1 MFLRIFFSSMNEFCF
16 NIVNSQDINPAKRFG
31 FDQIAASLIF
41 EGRESVYLTPF
52 SIRNFNLKYAMTTKL
67 STCAD
72 WQKKKI
78 ASYKLFT

>member
-41 EGRESVYLTPF
+41 EGEKVYTSPPSPLET
-52 SIRNFNLKYAMTTKL
+52 SILNIL
-67 STCAD
+67 
-72 WQKKKI
+72 
-78 ASYKLFT
+78 